1 MKAITTF
8 TILMAAAISVLAGKT
23 TTPTIAGDY
32 LEVRTCDVYT
42 GPCFANAEMGL
53 VGKEG
58 ILVWAVREGKW
69 NGVALDGLK
78 VIAVVRTDQTLGDQR
93 YEPRSGQAVLVVDAK
108 ASSAQR
114 EALQDMARTLS
125 GKLIKDVVSVKS
137 VDIASTIGTCSKSA
151 GCAKVK
157 AGSMVEINTRCFGD
171 KDHVCGNEDIY
182 YPPLTDVDGAY
193 AAFTELAAFK
203 GSGLDVT
210 FETTDQRSAF
220 IASFSR

>member
-1 MKAITTF
+1 MKAITTCA
-8 TILMAAAISVLAGKT
+8 ILMAAAVSAWAGKT

-69 NGVALDGLK
+69 NNVALDGLK
-78 VIAVVRTDQTLGDQR
+78 VIAVVRTDETLGDQR

-108 ASSAQR
+108 ANSLQR

-151 GCAKVK
+151 GCAQVK
-157 AGSMVEINTRCFGD
+157 AGNVVEINTRCFGE
-171 KDHVCGNEDIY
+171 KDHVCGNEENY

-210 FETTDQRSAF
+210 FETVGQRSAF